1 MPALSLNLSQA
12 NHALTINMN
21 QSYEAAQQQIII

>member
-12 NHALTINMN
+12 NHALTINMDP
-21 QSYEAAQQQIII
+21 SDEAAQQQIII